1 MGWFVVSINYLF
13 ILHIGNGVYKEQT
26 MSNQKLAGLSALYLL
41 MVGIILAGIIL
52 VLPDA
57 PFKVAVGV
65 AVIASTLICGMAVN
79 FAGQSDFFVTSGGA
93 NSRAVIVVCSPE
105 ELWQTIRR
113 LHSQGLQPVMVT
125 A

>member
-1 MGWFVVSINYLF
+1 MN
-13 ILHIGNGVYKEQT
+13 
-26 MSNQKLAGLSALYLL
+26 NQKLTGLIALYLL
-41 MVGIILAGIIL
+41 MAGIILAGIIL

-57 PFKVAVGV
+57 PFEIAVGA
-65 AVIASTLICGMAVN
+65 AVIVSTLICGMAIN

-105 ELWQTIRR
+105 ELWETVRR
-113 LHSQGLQPVMVT
+113 LHSKGLQPSVVT

>member
-1 MGWFVVSINYLF
+1 MGWLVVSINYLF

-26 MSNQKLAGLSALYLL
+26 MSNQKLAGIRALYLL
-41 MVGIILAGIIL
+41 MVGIIMVGIII

-57 PFKVAVGV
+57 PFEIAVGA
-65 AVIASTLICGMAVN
+65 AVIASTLICGMAIN
-79 FAGQSDFFVTSGGA
+79 FAGQSDFFAQSGGA

-105 ELWQTIRR
+105 ELWETVRR
-113 LHSQGLQPVMVT
+113 LHSKGLQPSVVT